1 MNAAPASV
9 GAKLSV
15 SMSNISD
22 TRPSVLGLTFEEVRA
37 RLRPRERAVAALR
50 ADYAAV
56 LHGRPPDGL
65 LRAEPYPIVRTVGE
79 GDLTKFVQRTA
90 DGLEIESVVIP
101 MGGTH
106 RSWQT
111 LCVSSQ
117 VGCGRG
123 CTFCET
129 AQLGLLRNLTAAE
142 IVGQVVAARRNLG
155 AVVRNVVFM
164 GMGEPMDNFDHV
176 VHAVRVL
183 SDPAGLSIAK
193 GRITISTV
201 GRCDGIRRLSAL
213 GWRRINLAVSLNA
226 PNDEIRTRIMPIN
239 RTDNMAA
246 LREAML
252 AFPHR
257 RGAAIMVEY
266 VLIPGV
272 NDALEHADE
281 LAAYLRGVRC
291 CVNVIPYN
299 PRRDSP
305 WPAPSEELVA
315 AFLDRLEAAGQF
327 CKRRITKG
335 RDLMAA
341 CGQLGNRALSRR
353 AHLSPARSL

>member
-1 MNAAPASV
+1 VSV
-9 GAKLSV
+9 A
-15 SMSNISD
+15 NIGS
-22 TRPSVLGLTFEEVRA
+22 TAVNVLGHTFDE
-37 RLRPRERAVAALR
+37 AVAVLGQVRTEVPTLRSAYAHALR
-50 ADYAAV
+50 GLPGPQTPFAV
-56 LHGRPPDGL
+56 DCYPVVRRLVDG
-65 LRAEPYPIVRTVGE
+65 E
-79 GDLTKFVQRTA
+79 LTKFVQKTP
-90 DGLEIESVVIP
+90 DGLETESVIIP
-101 MGGTH
+101 MGGKNRT
-106 RSWQT
+106 WQT

-117 VGCGRG
+117 IGCGRG

-142 IVGQVVAARRNLG
+142 IVGQVVAARRDL
-155 AVVRNVVFM
+155 AADVRNVVFM
-164 GMGEPMDNFDHV
+164 GMGEPMDNLDNV
-176 VHAVRVL
+176 IQAVRVL
-183 SDPAGLSIAK
+183 SDPSGLSIAR

-201 GRCDGIRRLSAL
+201 GRVDGIRRLSAL

-226 PNDEIRTRIMPIN
+226 PNDEIRSQIMPIN
-239 RTDNMAA
+239 RTDNMTA

-272 NDALEHADE
+272 NDAREHADQ

-305 WPAPSEELVA
+305 WPAPAEDSVYQ
-315 AFLDRLEAAGQF
+315 FLDRLQTHGQF

-353 AHLSPARSL
+353 TNPTVALDSASAMGLS